1 MTTELT
7 ILHHP
12 HVAPGLVPAVEDLA
26 PGTCRIGHRH
36 DGQLPPQA
44 VLALVGARRIL
55 VTQIPAA
62 VVTPL
67 LGMTIASASASPST
81 AGVSR
86 RLVGGIGDGLAY
98 LTGTGR

>member
-1 MTTELT
+1 VTTEPP

-12 HVAPGLVPAVEDLA
+12 HAEPAPVVAVEDLA
-26 PGTCRIGHRH
+26 PGTCRIRHRH

-44 VLALVGARRIL
+44 VLALVGARRVL
-55 VTQIPAA
+55 VTQIPA

-67 LGMTIASASASPST
+67 LGMTIASASPST

-86 RLVGGIGDGLAY
+86 RLVGGIGNGLAS
-98 LTGTGR
+98 LTGTGRR

>member
-12 HVAPGLVPAVEDLA
+12 HIEPARVVAVEDLA

-67 LGMTIASASASPST
+67 LGMTIASASPST